1 MKFKGETD
9 RYGYVVLY
17 GSELQRWNLKFLVHH
32 NEKVVTFC
40 ATDFY
45 VKKVVNY
52 DNMFIVL
59 GVIASAWTM
68 EELERQI
75 RWRAPH
81 LGMDDDDFFKVNKSY
96 KSELDRIKRQS
107 YYVGEAPENYLTDE
121 IVKEL
126 ELLKA
131 KLRKGRRFQK
141 RYPKAKNG
149 LKKHF
154 GDLDELEAYIERK
167 ERIYNTP
174 EEEDLWSNHKTTVE
188 DYDLYDI
195 NYDLY

>member
-121 IVKEL
+121 IVKEMQ
-126 ELLKA
+126 EKEWI
-131 KLRKGRRFQK
+131 KLRHIEDN
-141 RYPKAKNG
+141 ATTLLD
-149 LKKHF
+149 LKKYF
-154 GDLDELEAYIERK
+154 NSVKIEVDK
-167 ERIYNTP
+167 EIP
-174 EEEDLWSNHKTTVE
+174 E
-188 DYDLYDI
+188 DYNVIIITGLGEKK
-195 NYDLY
+195 